1 MTPQLRVWAY
11 THSYAYIWASLVA
24 QLVKN
29 LPARSGRHGFDP
41 WVRKSPLE
49 KGKATPLQYSGLENS
64 MDCNPWGCKESDTTE
79 RLSRS
84 LSRSRVEPERQRKR
98 EEYLL
103 FFGSL
108 VF

>member
-11 THSYAYIWASLVA
+11 TQSYAYIWASLVA

-49 KGKATPLQYSGLENS
+49 KGKATPLQCSGLENS
-64 MDCNPWGCKESDTTE
+64 MESMG
-79 RLSRS
+79 LQ
-84 LSRSRVEPERQRKR
+84 RV
-98 EEYLL
+98 
-103 FFGSL
+103 GHN
-108 VF
+108 